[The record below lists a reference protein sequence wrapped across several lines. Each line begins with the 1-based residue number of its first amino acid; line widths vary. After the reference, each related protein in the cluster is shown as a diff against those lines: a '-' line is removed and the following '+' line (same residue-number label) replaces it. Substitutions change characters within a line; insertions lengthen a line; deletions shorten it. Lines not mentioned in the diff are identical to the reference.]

1 MGYVNTKTLR
11 LLAVQVNSLRPVN
24 LSGRTFTNMELSFKE
39 ITSKCNKQVVGV
51 SSVQSETVIVRT
63 SHKYLGYTY

>member
-1 MGYVNTKTLR
+1 
-11 LLAVQVNSLRPVN
+11 
-24 LSGRTFTNMELSFKE
+24 MELSFKE